1 MTNNNKKI
9 AIKVTSY
16 LGVSPNGAE
25 AFTIKFFCEYLNEFG
40 YEVELIGA
48 EILPDS
54 LKKYKNF
61 VYFRYMKLPKILRMF
76 LHIPISIFNVY
87 KYSKIRKPDLIMC
100 VGGVFYNGLS
110 VMLIG
115 KLMNITSLV
124 RTAEDHYNF
133 YKFCSTLRSKV
144 FHYLINFRISK
155 FVLRRSD
162 YVLTTGER
170 SKEYFVSKGVAEDR
184 IFGIPGKIELDQFYY
199 DENNLI
205 EDLGLPKNKKI
216 VLFVGAL
223 SGLKGA
229 NFLPE
234 IIKEINLLSEDY
246 HFLIVGNENEYGSRI
261 KNKIINT
268 GFKNIKFLNSQPREA
283 LRKIYSSANVLIFLC
298 RVGVGYG
305 QVTLEATAC
314 DLPVLSLN
322 PGIDVEWW
330 LKDKCCDSLD
340 EMVSKILSEDYSVA
354 NFPTSFDE
362 EFIKVEYKKLF
373 NHILN

>member
-1 MTNNNKKI
+1 MKNNNKKI

-25 AFTIKFFCEYLNEFG
+25 PFTIKFFCEYLNEFG

-133 YKFCSTLRSKV
+133 YKFCTTLRSKV

-170 SKEYFVSKGVAEDR
+170 SKEYFVSKGIAEDR

-199 DENNLI
+199 DENNLF
-205 EDLGLPKNKKI
+205 EDLELPKNKKI

-261 KNKIINT
+261 KNKIVNT
-268 GFKNIKFLNSQPREA
+268 GFKNIKFLDSQPREA

-305 QVTLEATAC
+305 QVTLEAAAC

-330 LKDKCCDSLD
+330 LGKNCCNTVD
-340 EMVSKILSEDYSVA
+340 EMVKRIVQEEYEVPEMPPSFNEKNIKNEYSRLFNKIL
-354 NFPTSFDE
+354 
-362 EFIKVEYKKLF
+362 
-373 NHILN
+373 